1 MIATGRRR
9 RAAALPWCAAA
20 LIAACVPRTDE
31 PAATRELGTVVS
43 AVPCVSGHDLTYND
57 QPNASG
63 AISGRVQVPDRAC
76 FETVLQALAGMR
88 DFNHSRA
95 TVMYLTGQLP
105 DGKAVLPEDFGFHPR
120 PTLQA
125 VREKYRPAR

>member
-1 MIATGRRR
+1 MSFSVDIAKSVGGTRRR
-9 RAAALPWCAAA
+9 FELRVAFETTAR
-20 LIAACVPRTDE
+20 RTVIYG
-31 PAATRELGTVVS
+31 P
-43 AVPCVSGHDLTYND
+43 
-57 QPNASG
+57 SG
-63 AISGRVQVPDRAC
+63 AGKSL
-76 FETVLQALAGMR
+76 TLQALAGMR